1 MNTKTIWGTIAVLS
15 IFMPTVSLANPPEPL
30 APSTAIP
37 APAKLVQ
44 LSPEINT
51 AVKTAENVA
60 SFDVQA
66 ELSKLTSTCNI
77 SDPMTCVSGAQGLLG
92 SIGGI
97 GIPGLGDLTTNI
109 NGMISRGLSDLAQQF
124 PVLAGLFG
132 QSNVAA
138 VPTSQDI
145 AKANVDEVQK
155 VAATSLA
162 LQAKANAEVL
172 QQAQAKGAYQTGVAG
187 EMINKKS
194 KAFAAAMTGTA
205 ALKANQQ
212 NNNAAV
218 ADVKVANDVAATD
231 FDSSLAAISGTN
243 KSLAAVARGQERIN
257 AALIESK
264 TTQGQLLDQTALVR
278 DTINESNIRHD
289 AVIQSHV
296 DTQAS
301 QQCFTASIYT
311 PKLTCK

>member
-1 MNTKTIWGTIAVLS
+1 MNTKNIWGTIAVLS
-15 IFMPTVSLANPPEPL
+15 VFLPTVSLANPPEPI
-30 APSTAIP
+30 APAASP
-37 APAKLVQ
+37 APANLVQ
-44 LSPEINT
+44 PAPEINV
-51 AVKTAENVA
+51 AVKTAENIARV
-60 SFDVQA
+60 DIQA
-66 ELSKLTSTCNI
+66 DLAKLASTCNI
-77 SDPMTCVSGAQGLLG
+77 SDPMTCISGAQGMLG

-109 NGMISRGLSDLAQQF
+109 NGMISRGLNDLAQQF
-124 PVLAGLFG
+124 PFLAGLFG

-138 VPTSQDI
+138 VPTSQEI

-162 LQAKANAEVL
+162 LQARANAEVL
-172 QQAQAKGAYQTGVAG
+172 QQAQAKGVYQTGVAG
-187 EMINKKS
+187 EMINRKS
-194 KAFAAAMTGTA
+194 KAFAASMTGTA
-205 ALKANQQ
+205 ALQANKQ
-212 NNNAAV
+212 NSDAAV
-218 ADVKVANDVAATD
+218 ADVKTANSVAATD
-231 FDSSLAAISGTN
+231 FDSSLDAISGTN
-243 KSLAAVARGQERIN
+243 KLLAAVARGQERIN

-289 AVIQSHV
+289 AAIQSHI

-301 QQCFTASIYT
+301 QQCFTASIYM